1 MGQKS
6 SEHQKDPLGYPLY
19 ITKSRQEKKGLALSD
34 DAIRHK
40 AQAFSATSNNPDAQ
54 AGLSASW
61 LEKFKLK
68 HNLMGARSRKGSL
81 VQDDADDTSVTASTS
96 HSPNNGSPISPH
108 TLSSPPAEST
118 HEARNDDNM
127 RLQIPSGYSEVGRSN
142 PFRSDS
148 HASLN
153 TAFTETVPSFS
164 PTPLS
169 PLTSPF
175 FTPDSGTAPSP
186 FVAQH
191 SRQSVQSNGNGPGN
205 IHVNANTDH
214 ASSHRPRSQ
223 TFPFLDYNMAD
234 AASSADPPTPKYMT
248 SNNFDSPMQE
258 LADPLPNLNSALHGM
273 PHGGSR
279 PQTMTPSE
287 LMRPP
292 PLPSNVP
299 RSLTPASS
307 SVLTGTS
314 PEEARKA
321 MEVVL
326 SFFEQQPNGFLDMQ
340 ESITVGKLMEKL
352 RLQTRAG

>member
-1 MGQKS
+1 
-6 SEHQKDPLGYPLY
+6 
-19 ITKSRQEKKGLALSD
+19 
-34 DAIRHK
+34 
-40 AQAFSATSNNPDAQ
+40 
-54 AGLSASW
+54 
-61 LEKFKLK
+61 
-68 HNLMGARSRKGSL
+68 MGARSRKGSL
-81 VQDDADDTSVTASTS
+81 AQDDADDTSLTASTS
-96 HSPNNGSPISPH
+96 HSPNNGSPTSQH
-108 TLSSPPAEST
+108 ASSPPSAEDIGD
-118 HEARNDDNM
+118 ARNDDDM
-127 RLQIPSGYSEVGRSN
+127 RLQIPSGYPEMGRGN

-169 PLTSPF
+169 PLKSPF
-175 FTPDSGTAPSP
+175 FTPDSGTAASP

-191 SRQSVQSNGNGPGN
+191 SRQSLQTNGVGMNHVNPNTDSNG
-205 IHVNANTDH
+205 H

-223 TFPFLDYNMAD
+223 TFPFLDYNMSD
-234 AASSADPPTPKYMT
+234 AVSSVDPPTPKYMT
-248 SNNFDSPMQE
+248 SNNYDSPMQE
-258 LADPLPNLNSALHGM
+258 LADPLPNLNSAVHGM
-273 PHGGSR
+273 SSGGNR
-279 PQTMTPSE
+279 MQTMTPSE

-292 PLPSNVP
+292 PLPSNVSVP

-307 SVLTGTS
+307 SALSGTS